1 LLEKAQAIADHLLK
15 NHPIESQQHL
25 DRWLSRG
32 EEWVK
37 V

>member
-1 LLEKAQAIADHLLK
+1 LLEQAQSVADDLLK
-15 NHPIESQQHL
+15 NHPSQAQSHL

-32 EEWVK
+32 DELVK